1 MSNQVK
7 TIVKIKHKDRNRK
20 TVFFRGIIAFPA
32 IIFVATFA
40 QSSFSESESE
50 SWAAGTAGVVALPTL
65 LALVFRGKYPS
76 YVLTFNHA
84 VVELSTRLAAYVL
97 ILNDKY
103 PSIEANSKV
112 AVLFPDVEGGKKLN
126 RWLPLVKWFLAIPHY
141 IVGAIYLVI
150 SLVVTVIAWVQT
162 SITGRYPEWAGEIV
176 LGTIAYWNRVQ
187 GYMLLLVTD
196 KYPTFRLK

>member
-1 MSNQVK
+1 MASQVK
-7 TIVKIKHKDRNRK
+7 TLITIKHKDRNRT
-20 TVFFRGIIAFPA
+20 TVFWRGILAFPV
-32 IIFVATFA
+32 IVFVASFTQATFGDT
-40 QSSFSESESE
+40 E
-50 SWAAGTAGVVALPTL
+50 SWEWGTAGVIVLPTL
-65 LALVFRGKYPS
+65 LAIVFRGKYPS

-84 VVELSTRLAAYVL
+84 VIELSTRLAAYVL

-141 IVGAIYLVI
+141 IVGAVYLII
-150 SLVVTVIAWVQT
+150 SLVVTLIAWVQT
-162 SITGRYPEWAGEIV
+162 SITGRYPKWAGEIV

-196 KYPTFRLK
+196 KYPTFKLK

>member
-1 MSNQVK
+1 MANQVK
-7 TIVKIKHKDRNRK
+7 TIVKIKHNDRNRK
-20 TVFFRGIIAFPA
+20 TVFFRGILAFPV
-32 IIFVATFA
+32 IIFVATFTQA
-40 QSSFSESESE
+40 TFAENDN
-50 SWAAGTAGVVALPTL
+50 WGFGTAGVIVIPAL
-65 LALVFRGKYPS
+65 LAIVFRGKYPS

-84 VVELSTRLAAYVL
+84 LIELSTRLAAYML

-103 PSIEANSKV
+103 PSIEANPKV

-126 RWLPLVKWFLAIPHY
+126 RALPLIKWFLAIPHY

-150 SLVVTVIAWVQT
+150 SLVVTLIAWVQT
-162 SITGRYPEWAGEIV
+162 SITGKYPEWAGEIV
-176 LGTIAYWNRVQ
+176 LGTISYWNRVQ

>member
-1 MSNQVK
+1 MASQVK
-7 TIVKIKHKDRNRK
+7 TSITIKHENRNRK
-20 TVFFRGIIAFPA
+20 TVFFRGILAFPVM
-32 IIFVATFA
+32 IFIASFTQATF
-40 QSSFSESESE
+40 SDGSEV
-50 SWAAGTAGVVALPTL
+50 AFGTAGVIAVPII
-65 LALVFRGKYPS
+65 LALLFRGKYPS

-84 VVELSTRLAAYVL
+84 LVELSTRFAAYIL

-103 PSIEANSKV
+103 PSIESNSKV
-112 AVLFPDVEGGKKLN
+112 EVTFPDVKSGENLN

-141 IVGAIYLVI
+141 IVGAAYLLL

-162 SITGRYPEWAGEIV
+162 SATGKYPKWAGEIV
-176 LGTIAYWNRVQ
+176 FGTIAYLNRVQ

>member
-1 MSNQVK
+1 MANQVT

-20 TVFFRGIIAFPA
+20 TVFFRGILAFPA
-32 IIFVATFA
+32 IIFVAAFA
-40 QSSFSESESE
+40 QSTFSESE
-50 SWAAGTAGVVALPTL
+50 SWAAGTAGVIVLPTF
-65 LALVFRGKYPS
+65 LAIVVRGKYPS

-84 VVELSTRLAAYVL
+84 VIELSTRLASYVL

-150 SLVVTVIAWVQT
+150 SLVVTLIAWVQT
-162 SITGRYPEWAGEIV
+162 SITGKYPEWAGEIV

-196 KYPTFRLK
+196 KYPTFRLKK

>member
-7 TIVKIKHKDRNRK
+7 TDIKIKHKDRNRT
-20 TVFFRGIIAFPA
+20 TVFWRGILAFPV
-32 IIFVATFA
+32 IIFVATFTQA
-40 QSSFSESESE
+40 TFSQSDN
-50 SWAAGTAGVVALPTL
+50 WGLGTAGLIVIPAL
-65 LALVFRGKYPS
+65 LAIVFRGKYPS

-84 VVELSTRLAAYVL
+84 LIELSTRLAAYVL

-112 AVLFPDVEGGKKLN
+112 SVTFPDVDGGKKLN
-126 RWLPLVKWFLAIPHY
+126 RGLPLVKWFLAIPHY
-141 IVGAIYLVI
+141 IVGAVYLVI
-150 SLVVTVIAWVQT
+150 SLVVTVIAWVVT

-176 LGTIAYWNRVQ
+176 LGTISYWNRVQ

-196 KYPTFRLK
+196 KYPSFKLK

>member
-1 MSNQVK
+1 MASQVK
-7 TIVKIKHKDRNRK
+7 TSITIKHKDRNRK
-20 TVFFRGIIAFPA
+20 TVFFRGILAFPA
-32 IIFVATFA
+32 MVFVATFTQA
-40 QSSFSESESE
+40 TFSDGSDV
-50 SWAAGTAGVVALPTL
+50 AFGTAGVIAVPTI
-65 LALVFRGKYPS
+65 LALLFRGKYPS

-84 VVELSTRLAAYVL
+84 LVELSTRFAAYIL

-112 AVLFPDVEGGKKLN
+112 SVEFPDVKSGEKLN

-141 IVGAIYLVI
+141 IVGAAYLLL
-150 SLVVTVIAWVQT
+150 SLVVTVIAWVVT
-162 SITGRYPEWAGEIV
+162 SATGNYPKWAGEIV
-176 LGTIAYWNRVQ
+176 LGTIAYLNRVQ

>member
-7 TIVKIKHKDRNRK
+7 TDIKIKHKDRNRT
-20 TVFFRGIIAFPA
+20 TVFWRGILAFPV
-32 IIFVATFA
+32 IIFVATFTQA
-40 QSSFSESESE
+40 TFSQSDN
-50 SWAAGTAGVVALPTL
+50 WGLGTAGLIVIPAL
-65 LALVFRGKYPS
+65 LAIVFRGKYPS

-84 VVELSTRLAAYVL
+84 LIELSTRLAAYVL

-112 AVLFPDVEGGKKLN
+112 VVTFPDVDGGKKLN

-141 IVGAIYLVI
+141 IVGAVYLVI
-150 SLVVTVIAWVQT
+150 SLAATLIAWIQT

-176 LGTIAYWNRVQ
+176 LGTISYWNRVQ
-187 GYMLLLVTD
+187 GYMLLLVSD
-196 KYPTFRLK
+196 KYPNFKLK

>member
-1 MSNQVK
+1 MASQVK
-7 TIVKIKHKDRNRK
+7 TLITIKHKDRNRT
-20 TVFFRGIIAFPA
+20 TVFWRGILAFPV
-32 IIFVATFA
+32 IVFVATFTQA
-40 QSSFSESESE
+40 TFCDTE
-50 SWAAGTAGVVALPTL
+50 SWEWGTAGVIVLPTL
-65 LALVFRGKYPS
+65 LAIVFRGKYPS

-84 VVELSTRLAAYVL
+84 VIELSTRLAAYVL

-141 IVGAIYLVI
+141 IVGAVYLII
-150 SLVVTVIAWVQT
+150 SLVVTLIAWVQT
-162 SITGRYPEWAGEIV
+162 SITGRYPKWAGEIV
-176 LGTIAYWNRVQ
+176 LGTISYWNRVQ

-196 KYPTFRLK
+196 KYPTFKLK

>member
-7 TIVKIKHKDRNRK
+7 TIVKIKHKDRNRT
-20 TVFFRGIIAFPA
+20 TVFWRGILAFPV
-32 IIFVATFA
+32 IIFVATFTQA
-40 QSSFSESESE
+40 TFAEND
-50 SWAAGTAGVVALPTL
+50 SWGFGTAGVIVIPAL
-65 LALVFRGKYPS
+65 LAIVVRGKYPS

-84 VVELSTRLAAYVL
+84 LIELSTRLAAYVL

-103 PSIEANSKV
+103 PSIETNSKV

-141 IVGAIYLVI
+141 IVGAVYLVI
-150 SLVVTVIAWVQT
+150 SLVVTFIAWIQT
-162 SITGRYPEWAGEIV
+162 SITGKYPEWAGEIV
-176 LGTIAYWNRVQ
+176 LGTISYWNRVQ

>member
-1 MSNQVK
+1 MANQVT

-20 TVFFRGIIAFPA
+20 TVFFRGILAFPV
-32 IIFVATFA
+32 ILFVATFTQA
-40 QSSFSESESE
+40 TFAENDN
-50 SWAAGTAGVVALPTL
+50 WGFGTAGVIVIPAL
-65 LALVFRGKYPS
+65 LAIVFRGKYPS

-84 VVELSTRLAAYVL
+84 LIEISTRLAAYML

-103 PSIEANSKV
+103 PSIEANPKV

-126 RWLPLVKWFLAIPHY
+126 RALPLVKWFLAIPHY
-141 IVGAIYLVI
+141 IVGAVYLVI

-162 SITGRYPEWAGEIV
+162 SITGKYPEWAGEIV
-176 LGTIAYWNRVQ
+176 LGTISYWNRVQ

-196 KYPTFRLK
+196 KYPSFRLK

>member
-1 MSNQVK
+1 LSNQVK
-7 TIVKIKHKDRNRK
+7 TIVKIKHKDRNRT
-20 TVFFRGIIAFPA
+20 TVFWRGILAFPV
-32 IIFVATFA
+32 IIFVATFTQA
-40 QSSFSESESE
+40 TFAEND
-50 SWAAGTAGVVALPTL
+50 SWGFGTAGVIVIPAL
-65 LALVFRGKYPS
+65 LAIVVRGKYPS

-84 VVELSTRLAAYVL
+84 LIELSTRLAAYVL

-141 IVGAIYLVI
+141 IVGAVYVVI
-150 SLVVTVIAWVQT
+150 SLVVTFIAWIQT
-162 SITGRYPEWAGEIV
+162 SITGKYPEWAGEIV
-176 LGTIAYWNRVQ
+176 LGTISYWNRVQ

>member
-1 MSNQVK
+1 MANQVK
-7 TIVKIKHKDRNRK
+7 TIVKIKYKDRNRK

-32 IIFVATFA
+32 IVFVATFA
-40 QSSFSESESE
+40 PSSFSEGEG
-50 SWAAGTAGVVALPTL
+50 WAAGTAGVVALPTL

-150 SLVVTVIAWVQT
+150 SLVVAVIAWVQT
-162 SITGRYPEWAGEIV
+162 SISGRYPEWAGEIV

>member
-1 MSNQVK
+1 MANQVK

-20 TVFFRGIIAFPA
+20 TVFFRGILAFPV

-40 QSSFSESESE
+40 QSTFSESEN
-50 SWAAGTAGVVALPTL
+50 WAAGTAGVIALPTF
-65 LALVFRGKYPS
+65 LALLFRGKYPS

-84 VVELSTRLAAYVL
+84 VVELSTRLVAYLL

>member
-1 MSNQVK
+1 MANQVK
-7 TIVKIKHKDRNRK
+7 TIVKIKYKDRNRK
-20 TVFFRGIIAFPA
+20 TVFFRGILAFPA
-32 IIFVATFA
+32 IIFVAAFA
-40 QSSFSESESE
+40 QSSFSESE
-50 SWAAGTAGVVALPTL
+50 SWAAGTAGVIALPTF
-65 LALVFRGKYPS
+65 LALLFRGKYPS

-84 VVELSTRLAAYVL
+84 IVELSTRLAAYVL

-150 SLVVTVIAWVQT
+150 SLVVTLIAWVQT
-162 SITGRYPEWAGEIV
+162 SITGKYPEWAGEIV

-196 KYPTFRLK
+196 KYPTFRLKK

>member
-7 TIVKIKHKDRNRK
+7 TIVTIKHKDRNRT
-20 TVFFRGIIAFPA
+20 TVFWRGILAFPV
-32 IIFVATFA
+32 IIFVATFTQA
-40 QSSFSESESE
+40 TFAEND
-50 SWAAGTAGVVALPTL
+50 SWGFGTAGVIVIPAL
-65 LALVFRGKYPS
+65 LAIVVRGKYPS

-84 VVELSTRLAAYVL
+84 LIELSTRLAAYVL

-141 IVGAIYLVI
+141 IVGAVYLVI
-150 SLVVTVIAWVQT
+150 SLVVTFIAWIQT
-162 SITGRYPEWAGEIV
+162 SITGKYPEWAGEIV
-176 LGTIAYWNRVQ
+176 LGTISYWNRVQ

>member
-1 MSNQVK
+1 MASQVK
-7 TIVKIKHKDRNRK
+7 TIVKIKHNDRNRT
-20 TVFFRGIIAFPA
+20 TVFWRGILAFPF
-32 IIFVATFA
+32 IIFVATFTQA
-40 QSSFSESESE
+40 TFAEND
-50 SWAAGTAGVVALPTL
+50 SWGFGTAGVIVIPAL
-65 LALVFRGKYPS
+65 LAIVVRGKYPS

-84 VVELSTRLAAYVL
+84 LIELSTRLAAYVL

-112 AVLFPDVEGGKKLN
+112 AVLFPDIEGGKKLN

-141 IVGAIYLVI
+141 IVGAVYLVI
-150 SLVVTVIAWVQT
+150 SLVVTFIAWIQT
-162 SITGRYPEWAGEIV
+162 SITGKYPEWAGEIV
-176 LGTIAYWNRVQ
+176 LGTISYWNRVQ

>member
-1 MSNQVK
+1 LSNQVK
-7 TIVKIKHKDRNRK
+7 TIVKIKHKDRNRT
-20 TVFFRGIIAFPA
+20 TVFWRGILAFPV
-32 IIFVATFA
+32 IIFVATFTQA
-40 QSSFSESESE
+40 TFAEND
-50 SWAAGTAGVVALPTL
+50 SWGFGTAGVIVIPAL
-65 LALVFRGKYPS
+65 LAIVVRGKYPS

-84 VVELSTRLAAYVL
+84 LVELSTRLAAYVL

-141 IVGAIYLVI
+141 IVGAVYLVI
-150 SLVVTVIAWVQT
+150 SLVVTFIAWIQT
-162 SITGRYPEWAGEIV
+162 SITGKYPEWAGEIV
-176 LGTIAYWNRVQ
+176 LGTISYWNRVQ